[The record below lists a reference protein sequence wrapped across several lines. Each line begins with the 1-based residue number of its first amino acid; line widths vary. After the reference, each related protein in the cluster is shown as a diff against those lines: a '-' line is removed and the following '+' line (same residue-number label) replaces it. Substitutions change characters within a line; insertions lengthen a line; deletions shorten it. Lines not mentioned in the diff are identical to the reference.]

1 MNGPAAEAAVGPGDR
16 AVIAGELGR
25 TPRDLTGVSVRC
37 PFGYPA
43 VTESAPVLSEGSP
56 NPTLLYVTCPS
67 LDTVISRVEGEGGVR
82 DFRATCRDDSEL
94 RALLDEVTR
103 VYRERRTDLHRKSK
117 SSSKL
122 DARLGAGI
130 GGPEDPEHASCLHAY
145 AAALLSVISGWLEFE
160 KPETLEAAKA
170 ALARFLPPVEEAW
183 CTDRRCSKWQAVEKR
198 AVIDVGTIS
207 VRLLI
212 ADMVD
217 GRPWTLLRRAEVTRL
232 GQGLVSGGPLN
243 LAARIRTSE
252 AVARLAGEAR
262 LQGVDRV
269 LLAGTSATREASDG
283 EQFLRALASEHDLRA
298 KVLSGEREAQLSYA
312 GACLDVC
319 DPVVLDVGGGSTELI
334 TRLASGRVS
343 PLSLPLGANRGTE
356 KWIKNDP
363 PTHEELDRVAREAA
377 REFAKMRN
385 RYGRIEKDSAPQ
397 TLVGVAGTVTTLA
410 ALAAGLEKYDSAAI
424 HLRRLT
430 LDEVCGLLAELASL
444 TTEGRAALPCV
455 QAGRAPMIVA
465 GAAIVMA
472 AMEVLGYDEL
482 TVSERDLLDGLAM
495 EGL

>member
-1 MNGPAAEAAVGPGDR
+1 MNGPAAGAEVSPGDR

-25 TPRDLTGVSVRC
+25 PPRDLTGVPVRC
-37 PFGYPA
+37 PFGYPV
-43 VTESAPVLSEGSP
+43 VTEWAPVLSEGSP

-67 LDTVISRVEGEGGVR
+67 LEAVISQAEAEGGVR
-82 DFRATCRDDSEL
+82 DFRSSCQNDPEL
-94 RALLDEVTR
+94 RALLEEVTR
-103 VYRERRTDLHRKSK
+103 VYRARRTDLYHRSK
-117 SSSKL
+117 PSSEV

-145 AAALLSVISGWLEFE
+145 AAAILSVISGWLEPDDP
-160 KPETLEAAKA
+160 KIVEAAKA
-170 ALARFLPPVEEAW
+170 AWARFLPPAEEAW

-212 ADMVD
+212 ADVID
-217 GRPWTLLRRAEVTRL
+217 GRPWPLVRKAEVTRL
-232 GQGLVSGGPLN
+232 GQGLAAGGPLTQ
-243 LAARIRTSE
+243 AARVRTSE
-252 AVARLAGEAR
+252 AVARFANEAR

-269 LLAGTSATREASDG
+269 LVAGTSATREASDG
-283 EQFLRALASEHDLRA
+283 EEFIRGLGHEFDLRA
-298 KVLSGEREAQLSYA
+298 KVLTGEREAELSYT
-312 GACLDVC
+312 GACLDVT

-356 KWIKNDP
+356 KWIKTDP
-363 PTHEELDRVAREAA
+363 PTDEELDQVAREAA
-377 REFAKMRN
+377 RELAKVRN
-385 RYGRIEKDSAPQ
+385 RYGAGGKESEARR
-397 TLVGVAGTVTTLA
+397 LVGVAGTVTTLA
-410 ALAAGLEKYDSAAI
+410 ALSARLEKYDSAAI

-430 LDEVCGLLAELASL
+430 LDQVCGLLAQLASL
-444 TTEGRAALPCV
+444 TTERRAALPCV
-455 QAGRAPMIVA
+455 QAGRAPVIVA

-482 TVSERDLLDGLAM
+482 TVSERDLLDGLAI

>member
-1 MNGPAAEAAVGPGDR
+1 VEA
-16 AVIAGELGR
+16 
-25 TPRDLTGVSVRC
+25 
-37 PFGYPA
+37 
-43 VTESAPVLSEGSP
+43 
-56 NPTLLYVTCPS
+56 
-67 LDTVISRVEGEGGVR
+67 EGGVR
-82 DFRATCRDDSEL
+82 DFRTTCRDDSEL

-103 VYRERRTDLHRKSK
+103 VYRERRTDLYRQSK
-117 SSSKL
+117 SSSRL

-145 AAALLSVISGWLEFE
+145 AAALLSVMSGWLEID
-160 KPETLEAAKA
+160 KPETLEAVKA
-170 ALARFLPPVEEAW
+170 AWARFLPPVEESW
-183 CTDRRCSKWQAVEKR
+183 CNDRRCSKWQAVEKR

-212 ADMVD
+212 ADIVD
-217 GRPWTLLRRAEVTRL
+217 GRPWTLVRRAEVTRL
-232 GQGLVSGGPLN
+232 GQGLVPGGPLN
-243 LAARIRTSE
+243 PAARVRTSE
-252 AVARLAGEAR
+252 AVARLANEAR

-269 LLAGTSATREASDG
+269 LLAGTSAARDASDG
-283 EQFLRALASEHDLRA
+283 EQFLRTLAGENDLRA
-298 KVLSGEREAQLSYA
+298 KVLTGEREAQLSYA
-312 GACLDVC
+312 GACLDVT

-356 KWIKNDP
+356 RWIKNDP
-363 PTHEELDRVAREAA
+363 PTHEELDQVAREAA

-385 RYGRIEKDSAPQ
+385 RYGRIEKDSSPR

-410 ALAAGLEKYDSAAI
+410 ALSAGLDRYDSAAI

-430 LDEVCGLLAELASL
+430 LDEVCGLLVRLASL
-444 TTEGRAALPCV
+444 NNEGRAALPCV
-455 QAGRAPMIVA
+455 QAGRAPVIVA

>member
-1 MNGPAAEAAVGPGDR
+1 MNGPAAGAEVGPGDK

-67 LDTVISRVEGEGGVR
+67 LDAVISRVEAEGGVR
-82 DFRATCRDDSEL
+82 DFRSSCQNDSEL
-94 RALLDEVTR
+94 RALMDEVTR
-103 VYRERRTDLHRKSK
+103 AYRGRRSDLYRRSK
-117 SSSKL
+117 PLPKV

-145 AAALLSVISGWLEFE
+145 AAAILSVISGWLESDDP
-160 KPETLEAAKA
+160 KVIDSAKTA
-170 ALARFLPPVEEAW
+170 WARFLPPVEEAW

-212 ADMVD
+212 ADVID
-217 GRPWTLLRRAEVTRL
+217 GRPWPLIRKAEVTRL
-232 GQGLVSGGPLN
+232 GQGLVAGGPLN
-243 LAARIRTSE
+243 PAARVRTSE
-252 AVARLAGEAR
+252 AVARFAGEAR

-269 LLAGTSATREASDG
+269 LVAGTSAAREAGDG
-283 EQFLRALASEHDLRA
+283 EEFIRGLAREFELRA
-298 KVLSGEREAQLSYA
+298 KVLTGEREAQLSYA
-312 GACLDVC
+312 GACLDVT

-343 PLSLPLGANRGTE
+343 PVSLPLGANRDTE
-356 KWIKNDP
+356 KWIKTDP
-363 PTHEELDRVAREAA
+363 PTADELDEVAREAA
-377 REFAKMRN
+377 REFAKLRN
-385 RYGRIEKDSAPQ
+385 RYGAGGKESGPRR
-397 TLVGVAGTVTTLA
+397 LVGVAGTVTTLA
-410 ALAAGLEKYDSAAI
+410 ALSAELKKYDSAAI

-430 LDEVCGLLAELASL
+430 LDQVCGQLAQLASL
-444 TTEGRAALPCV
+444 TNEGRAALPCV
-455 QAGRAPMIVA
+455 QAGRAPVIVA